1 MENKIKVIVLD
12 ADGVIIN
19 KPDMFSVQY
28 QKEFGISN
36 DVMLPF
42 FKGRF
47 QDCLVGKADL
57 KEELEPLLKK
67 WAWPG
72 LVEELL
78 DYWFKSE
85 HYIDEKIVAE
95 IARLKKMGIKCY
107 LGTDQEKYR
116 TKYIRED
123 MGLEKIFDKIYSS
136 AEMGYKKPD
145 KEFFEIIT
153 NDLKNK
159 ENIQPEEIMFWD
171 DDEKNVMAGRE
182 LGWRS
187 YLYENFEGFYRVVS
201 QIK

>member
-1 MENKIKVIVLD
+1 MKKDIKAIVLD

-36 DVMLPF
+36 EVMLPF

-47 QDCLVGKADL
+47 QDCLTGKADL
-57 KEELEPLLKK
+57 KEELKPFLKK

-72 LVEELL
+72 TVEELL
-78 DYWFKSE
+78 NYWFKSE
-85 HYIDEKIVAE
+85 HYIDERIVAE
-95 IARLKKMGIKCY
+95 IEDLKRMGIKCY

-116 TKYIRED
+116 TEYIRKN

-136 AEMGYKKPD
+136 AEMGCKKPD
-145 KEFFEIIT
+145 KEFFKSMAE
-153 NDLKNK
+153 DLRQG
-159 ENIQPEEIMFWD
+159 ENIQPEKIMFWD
-171 DDEKNVMAGRE
+171 DDEKNVAAGKDF
-182 LGWRS
+182 GIQG
-187 YLYENFEGFYRVVS
+187 YLYKNFNEFYKIVS

>member
-1 MENKIKVIVLD
+1 MKKDIKAIVLD

-95 IARLKKMGIKCY
+95 IARLKRMGIKCY

-116 TKYIRED
+116 TEYIRKN